1 MTKYFFKRDNKS
13 KIRIVKLSLNEI
25 QNSDSVYYT
34 ITGETGLYNGK
45 TIPRPVI
52 TIEKGKVK
60 RTVKEQAE
68 LQYNSICSSY
78 LDKGYKSQEQ
88 LNIIDRSDV
97 SEVENKVPKSN
108 TDTNGNLKPM
118 LAKHYKDVTNM
129 NWDKK

>member
-1 MTKYFFKRDNKS
+1 MTKYFFKRDNKG
-13 KIRIVKLSLNEI
+13 KIRIVQLSLIEI
-25 QNSDSVYYT
+25 HNSDSTYYQ
-34 ITGETGLYNGK
+34 IVGETGLYGGK
-45 TIPRPVI
+45 AVPRPVI

-68 LQYNSICSSY
+68 LQYSSICSNY

-88 LNIIDRSDV
+88 LNIIDFLNPI
-97 SEVENKVPKSN
+97 EVENKVPKDT

-129 NWDKK
+129 N